1 MLAASMLT
9 SQVLA
14 AAPVH
19 TSMLSV
25 KTPKRNGYERLQT
38 VVSVSLPVIA
48 AGLSVL
54 KCLPQ
59 NRSMP
64 TAAVVMAAMVEVC
77 PKGI

>member
-1 MLAASMLT
+1 
-9 SQVLA
+9 
-14 AAPVH
+14 
-19 TSMLSV
+19 MLSV
-25 KTPKRNGYERLQT
+25 TTPKRNGYERLQT
-38 VVSVSLPVIA
+38 VVSVSLPVVTATPLTIA
-48 AGLSVL
+48 VIVAVL